1 MSETPTPYDLT
12 QDALIGPMRDI
23 LLTAAEPPSGPEFSY
38 PVVDQ
43 AVSSSMWKW
52 ITRGMGSGILGEGGQ
67 PYWYRNVSNATN
79 TAQIAVS
86 TISGEAHAMIGGFF
100 HHLSEPV
107 TVSLPMP
114 SSGTVTYHIALTYDP
129 RRESDPEGPIKLET
143 HTGALPTT
151 FDREHIPLVT
161 VTRRANELL
170 TDADVQQH
178 RPFVSPTVTYN
189 WLSELPH
196 PSTMLSG
203 TVAIVRNDGQT
214 LMSLQG
220 NEPDEDDQTVATARW
235 VNLSDPQWRDFSL
248 YTSYER
254 TSSSA
259 TPQIQRKGKTRK
271 MRGAVRRIDGRPLS
285 TGWAEG
291 WNIGILPER
300 DRPAGLHRQP
310 VSGPGTAPGTIGA
323 FDIGPDGLLRV
334 YSTGPTMAWVSL
346 HGVEWD
352 VE

>member
-1 MSETPTPYDLT
+1 MLFRS
-12 QDALIGPMRDI
+12 
-23 LLTAAEPPSGPEFSY
+23 AAEPPSGPEFSY

-43 AVSSSMWKW
+43 AVSSSMWRW
-52 ITRGMGSGILGEGGQ
+52 ITRGMGAGILGEGGQ
-67 PYWYRNVSNATN
+67 PYWYRNPSNANN
-79 TAQIAVS
+79 TAEIAVS
-86 TISGEAHAMIGGFF
+86 TISGEAHAMIGGFY
-100 HHLSEPV
+100 HHLSQSV
-107 TVSLPMP
+107 TVQLPMP
-114 SSGTVTYHIALTYDP
+114 ASGTVTYHVALTYDP
-129 RRESDPEGPIKLET
+129 RRESDPAGPIKLET
-143 HTGALPTT
+143 HTESLPTT

-189 WLSELPH
+189 RRSELP
-196 PSTMLSG
+196 PASTMLSG
-203 TVAIVRNDGQT
+203 TVARTRIDGG
-214 LMSLQG
+214 LYMALRG
-220 NEPDEDDQTVATARW
+220 NEVGEDGESATSRW
-235 VNLSDPQWRDFSL
+235 VNVGDPQWRDFSL